1 MNFLFGIQ
9 GRIGRLQWWGA
20 QLILFGIIT
29 VPILMFVGKLSGL
42 SQPEMEQVIQENLGS
57 GLVAFLLLYVLCL
70 WINVAT
76 TVKRYHDRNKSGFW
90 FLIVLVP
97 VIGGL
102 WQLIECGFL
111 SGTAG
116 GNSYGRRRGGN
127 SFGDYLD
134 NGEGPESA
142 EVGAIRRSR
151 TQGSSQAPAAGR
163 NVQSGS
169 AFGKPA
175 AAGFGKRV
183 R

>member
-29 VPILMFVGKLSGL
+29 VPILVFVGKLSGL
-42 SQPEMEQVIQENLGS
+42 SKPKMEQLVQENLGS
-57 GLVAFLLLYVLCL
+57 GIVAFLLLYALCL

-90 FLIVLVP
+90 FLIVFVP

-116 GNSYGRRRGGN
+116 GNSYGRRGN
-127 SFGDYLD
+127 SVFGDYLD
-134 NGEGPESA
+134 NGEEPESA

-151 TQGSSQAPAAGR
+151 TQGSSQAPQAGR
-163 NVQSGS
+163 NAQPAP
-169 AFGKPA
+169 AFGRPV

>member
-29 VPILMFVGKLSGL
+29 VPILVLVGKLSGL
-42 SQPEMEQVIQENLGS
+42 SKLKMEQLVQENLGS
-57 GLVAFLLLYVLCL
+57 GIVAFLLLYALCL

-76 TVKRYHDRNKSGFW
+76 TVKRYHDRDKSGFW

-102 WQLIECGFL
+102 WQLVECGFL
-111 SGTAG
+111 SGTTG
-116 GNSYGRRRGGN
+116 GNSYGRHGN
-127 SFGDYLD
+127 SVFGDYLD
-134 NGEGPESA
+134 NGEEPESA

-151 TQGSSQAPAAGR
+151 TRGSLQAPQAGR
-163 NVQSGS
+163 NVKP
-169 AFGKPA
+169 AFGRPV